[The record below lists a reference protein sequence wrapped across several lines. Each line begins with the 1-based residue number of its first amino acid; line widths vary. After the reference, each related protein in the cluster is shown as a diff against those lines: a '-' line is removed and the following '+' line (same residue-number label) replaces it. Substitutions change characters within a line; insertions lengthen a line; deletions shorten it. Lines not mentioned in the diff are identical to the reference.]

1 MTFVF
6 CFSKSK
12 DSRRVFLRFSKK
24 TKITQMCF
32 QKYKDSRTIFSE
44 SMKPSIS
51 IRSGHVLSFKVCKS
65 CDAKRATAHFH
76 KSTSESH
83 SFNFLMCLT
92 AWAWSL
98 HCVWHMAASPRL
110 SVKYR
115 TLWSAK
121 RVPLH
126 CDYDGIADRRSRRAL
141 PLTSASPGWLPLKP
155 PSRSVRASLPKQ
167 LASSASAASAPTS
180 ASLR

>member
-1 MTFVF
+1 MYKYVF
-6 CFSKSK
+6 TCKEK
-12 DSRRVFLRFSKK
+12 HERF
-24 TKITQMCF
+24 
-32 QKYKDSRTIFSE
+32 FSE
-44 SMKPSIS
+44 SMKASIFM
-51 IRSGHVLSFKVCKS
+51 RFGNVLSFKVCKS

-98 HCVWHMAASPRL
+98 HCVWHIAASPRL
-110 SVKYR
+110 SVKCR

-126 CDYDGIADRRSRRAL
+126 CDYDGFADRRESCSDLSAPAVPPRSPAAAGKLPASRVSAAPCEPSQRVVRTPAL
-141 PLTSASPGWLPLKP
+141 PA
-155 PSRSVRASLPKQ
+155 A
-167 LASSASAASAPTS
+167 LA
-180 ASLR
+180 

>member
-1 MTFVF
+1 M
-6 CFSKSK
+6 
-12 DSRRVFLRFSKK
+12 RF
-24 TKITQMCF
+24 
-32 QKYKDSRTIFSE
+32 D
-44 SMKPSIS
+44 
-51 IRSGHVLSFKVCKS
+51 HVLSFKVCKS
-65 CDAKRATAHFH
+65 CDQKRATTIYDDF
-76 KSTSESH
+76 TSESH

-98 HCVWHMAASPRL
+98 HCVWYRAVSPRL
-110 SVKYR
+110 SLKCR

-126 CDYDGIADRRSRRAL
+126 CDYDGIADRRSRRAS

-167 LASSASAASAPTS
+167 PASSASAASAPTS

>member
-1 MTFVF
+1 
-6 CFSKSK
+6 
-12 DSRRVFLRFSKK
+12 
-24 TKITQMCF
+24 MCF
-32 QKYKDSRTIFSE
+32 QKYKDSRTIFSK
-44 SMKPSIS
+44 ST
-51 IRSGHVLSFKVCKS
+51 IRAILMRFGHVLTFKVCKS

-126 CDYDGIADRRSRRAL
+126 CDYDGIADRRPSESRHL
-141 PLTSASPGWLPLKP
+141 SILVICMLLYLVFKSLKI
-155 PSRSVRASLPKQ
+155 REQFLWE
-167 LASSASAASAPTS
+167 
-180 ASLR
+180 LRKK

>member
-1 MTFVF
+1 M
-6 CFSKSK
+6 
-12 DSRRVFLRFSKK
+12 
-24 TKITQMCF
+24 
-32 QKYKDSRTIFSE
+32 
-44 SMKPSIS
+44 
-51 IRSGHVLSFKVCKS
+51 
-65 CDAKRATAHFH
+65 TAHFH

-110 SVKYR
+110 SVKCR

-126 CDYDGIADRRSRRAL
+126 CDYDGIADRRSRLAAAQAAEQERARVAAEAARLLRERRERSNQRLLAKAAKAAAALAAVSLFECNLNICIQTNFHQYVHRPPKL
-141 PLTSASPGWLPLKP
+141 PYYHPD
-155 PSRSVRASLPKQ
+155 
-167 LASSASAASAPTS
+167 
-180 ASLR
+180 